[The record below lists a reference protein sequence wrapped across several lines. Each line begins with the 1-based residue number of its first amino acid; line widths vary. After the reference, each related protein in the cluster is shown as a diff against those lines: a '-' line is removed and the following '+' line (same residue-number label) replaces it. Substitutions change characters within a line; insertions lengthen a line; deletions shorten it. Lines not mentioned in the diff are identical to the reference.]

1 MINKLNESL
10 TKLNVELLENNLN
23 NKKDFYDYLM
33 LHNKNI
39 IGIGWKTKNI
49 PASIGFMGWG
59 TPNFQAENKDF
70 IEMILS
76 KLDNKKHDKLSGENL
91 LNLFQFAI
99 SEEFFWFSPP
109 VGRRIEG
116 LICPNL
122 NTTNIFLKFVKR
134 HINKMD
140 IYETIELFEEEV
152 IK

>member
-59 TPNFQAENKDF
+59 TPNFNAENKDF

-109 VGRRIEG
+109 V
-116 LICPNL
+116 
-122 NTTNIFLKFVKR
+122 
-134 HINKMD
+134 
-140 IYETIELFEEEV
+140 
-152 IK
+152 